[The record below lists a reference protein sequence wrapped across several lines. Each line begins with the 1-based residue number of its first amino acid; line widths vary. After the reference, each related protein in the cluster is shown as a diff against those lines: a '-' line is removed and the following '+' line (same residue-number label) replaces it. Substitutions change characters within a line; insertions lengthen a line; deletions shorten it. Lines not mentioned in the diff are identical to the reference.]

1 MPAQLACIVEG
12 QGDLEAVPI
21 LLRRIAQEQLPGL
34 SVVVHP
40 FRIPRTRLLKEGELE
55 RAVELAARRVGR
67 EGGVLVLLD
76 SDDDCPAQLGPVL
89 LARAVRARSDVP
101 LRVVLAHRELEAW
114 FLAGAESL
122 RGRRGLR
129 DDLASPANPES
140 IRGAKEW
147 LTSRMSADRHYVETL
162 DQPALS
168 AVLDLAAAR
177 RADSFDKLW
186 RDVGWLLARYTQR
199 A

>member
-21 LLRRIAQEQLPGL
+21 LLRRISQELFPGKPIQI
-34 SVVVHP
+34 HP
-40 FRIPRTRLLKEGELE
+40 FRIPRTKLLKDGELE
-55 RAVELAARRVGR
+55 RAVELAARRI
-67 EGGVLVLLD
+67 GGGAGILILLD
-76 SDDDCPAQLGPVL
+76 SDDDCPAVLGPSL
-89 LARAVRARSDVP
+89 LARAARARSDVSV
-101 LRVVLAHRELEAW
+101 RVVLAHREFESW

-122 RGRRGLR
+122 RGRRGLQR
-129 DDLASPANPES
+129 DLLRPENPEN

-147 LTSRMSADRHYVETL
+147 LTARMPGGQRYVETL
-162 DQPALS
+162 DQPALA

-186 RDVGWLLARYTQR
+186 RDLSSLLKS
-199 A
+199 